1 MTDSTRLDASKLLGF
16 GRDGEPLHELVIPAS
31 ADGIADDGAQGS
43 VRAQGTPKPGGFI
56 KAQGDLKPTGGIK
69 PLGSIK
75 TPGLGGKNLIVAAGI
90 GGKTGI
96 TAVGITKADGRV
108 KTGKA

>member
-1 MTDSTRLDASKLLGF
+1 MTDSTRLDASRLLGF

-31 ADGIADDGAQGS
+31 AEALVDGRAQDS

-56 KAQGDLKPTGGIK
+56 KAQGNLKPTGGIK
-69 PLGSIK
+69 PLGGIK
-75 TPGLGGKNLIVAAGI
+75 PTGI

-96 TAVGITKADGRV
+96 TAAGITKADGRV